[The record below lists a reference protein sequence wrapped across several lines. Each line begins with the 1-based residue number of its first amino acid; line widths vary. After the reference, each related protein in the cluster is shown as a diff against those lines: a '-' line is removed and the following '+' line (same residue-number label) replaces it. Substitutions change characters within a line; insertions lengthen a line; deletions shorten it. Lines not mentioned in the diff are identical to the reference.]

1 MSMQIKCK
9 NIRLEYDR
17 IPVVENLSFSVAH
30 GDFLCIVGSNGS
42 GKSTLV
48 KALLGLKKVSGGT
61 IECTLG
67 KNGRIGYLPQ
77 QHDSKRDFPASVF
90 EIVLSG
96 CLNDRGFRPFY
107 YLKSDKKR
115 AESIMKSLGI
125 YGMKNRSF
133 RELSGGQQQ
142 RVLLC
147 RAVGAADEL
156 IILDEPVAGLDPVA
170 TAEMY
175 DTVKRINK
183 QGMTVIMVSH
193 DLSAAVTLASHIL
206 HLSDDKYF
214 FGTTDE
220 YLKSGLLDKLSG
232 EKTGGKRL

>member
-1 MSMQIKCK
+1 MQIKCK

-147 RAVGAADEL
+147 RAVCAADEL
-156 IILDEPVAGLDPVA
+156 IILDEPVAGLDPVE

-206 HLSDDKYF
+206 HLSDGKYF

>member
-1 MSMQIKCK
+1 MQIKCK

-147 RAVGAADEL
+147 RAVCAADEL
-156 IILDEPVAGLDPVA
+156 IILDEPVAGLDPVE

-183 QGMTVIMVSH
+183 QGMTVLMVSH

-206 HLSDDKYF
+206 HLSDGKYF

>member
-1 MSMQIKCK
+1 MQIKCK
-9 NIRLEYDR
+9 NLRLEYDR
-17 IPVVENLSFSVAH
+17 ISVVENLSFSVAH

-147 RAVGAADEL
+147 RAVCAADEL

>member
-9 NIRLEYDR
+9 NLRLEYDR
-17 IPVVENLSFSVAH
+17 ISVVENLSFSVAH

-147 RAVGAADEL
+147 RAVCAADEL

>member
-1 MSMQIKCK
+1 MQIKCK
-9 NIRLEYDR
+9 NLRLEYDR
-17 IPVVENLSFSVAH
+17 VPVVENLSFSVAH

-61 IECTLG
+61 IEYALE

-77 QHDSKRDFPASVF
+77 QHDSQRDFPASVF

-96 CLNDRGFRPFY
+96 FLNDKGLRPFY

-115 AESIMKSLGI
+115 AESVMKSLGI

-147 RAVGAADEL
+147 RAVCAADGL
-156 IILDEPVAGLDPVA
+156 IILDEPVAGLDPAA

-206 HLSDDKYF
+206 HLSDGKYF

-232 EKTGGKRL
+232 EKTGGKRS